1 MDKDKIDITDWQRI
15 LIGEVPGHFFLE
27 IIFRIAFIY
36 LVLMVSMRL
45 MGKKMASQLNSSQM
59 AAMVSLAAATGIPI
73 LAPDRG
79 LLPVL
84 IIAII
89 VVGLERFVSWL
100 SAKNQRAER
109 SIQGDIAELVKDG
122 VMQIDMMRQTRISRE
137 RMFAQLRSEGI
148 TNLGTVKRLYFEAGG
163 SFSIVDAEEKRPGL
177 SLIPD
182 WDEDF
187 CNSRENSGELLLC
200 RECGNSENRSYD
212 KSLPCGNCGET
223 EWIEC

>member
-1 MDKDKIDITDWQRI
+1 MDKDKIDISDWQRI
-15 LIGEVPGHFFLE
+15 LVGEVPGHFYLE
-27 IIFRIAFIY
+27 IVLRIAFIY
-36 LVLMVSMRL
+36 LVLMVAMRL

-84 IIAII
+84 IIALI

-100 SAKNQRAER
+100 ASSNQRAER
-109 SIQGDIAELVKDG
+109 SIQGDIAHLVKDG
-122 VMQIDMMRQTRISRE
+122 VLQIDTMRQTRISRE
-137 RMFAQLRSEGI
+137 RLFAQLRSEGI
-148 TNLGTVKRLYFEAGG
+148 TNLGEIKRLYFEAGG
-163 SFSIVDAEEKRPGL
+163 SFSIVPAEERRPGL

-187 CNSRENSGELLLC
+187 CNSRVNSGDLLMC
-200 RECGNSENRSYD
+200 RECGHVEKRSFD
-212 KSLPCGNCGET
+212 RTAGCPNCGVT
-223 EWIEC
+223 DWVEC

>member
-1 MDKDKIDITDWQRI
+1 MDKDKIDISDWSRI
-15 LIGEVPGHFFLE
+15 WLGDVPGHFYLE

-36 LVLMVSMRL
+36 LVLMVAMRL

-79 LLPVL
+79 LVPVV
-84 IIAII
+84 IIAAI

-100 SAKNQRAER
+100 SSNNQRAEKA
-109 SIQGDIAELVKDG
+109 IQGDIAHLVKEG
-122 VMQIDMMRQTRISRE
+122 VLQIDEMRKTRISRE
-137 RMFAQLRSEGI
+137 RLFAQLRSEGI

-163 SFSIVDAEEKRPGL
+163 SFSIVEQERQPGL

-200 RECGNSENRSYD
+200 RECGKSEDRSFD
-212 KSLPCGNCGET
+212 KNTSCSSCGAT
-223 EWIEC
+223 DWIEC